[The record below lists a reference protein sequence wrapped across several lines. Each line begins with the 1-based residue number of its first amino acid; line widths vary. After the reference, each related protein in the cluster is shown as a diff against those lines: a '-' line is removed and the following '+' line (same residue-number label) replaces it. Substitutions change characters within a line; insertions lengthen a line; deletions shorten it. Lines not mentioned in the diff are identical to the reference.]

1 MEYVKFGNTGLDVS
15 RICLGCMSFGEALP
29 EWHQWVL
36 NEERSREIIKRA
48 LELGINFLIQP
59 TFMRT
64 APVRSSP
71 GGRSRIMQTGTRS
84 CWLPRS
90 GDVCTRVLTAGL
102 VPESYFE

>member
-1 MEYVKFGNTGLDVS
+1 MDYVKFGNTGLDVS

-59 TFMRT
+59 IFTQT
-64 APVRSSP
+64 APVRNSP
-71 GGRSRIMQTGTRS
+71 AGHSKIMLTGMKS
-84 CWLPRS
+84 YWLLKS
-90 GDVCTRVLTAGL
+90 GDVCIRGRMAGACHGRL
-102 VPESYFE
+102 F